1 MAERFTNLF
10 PLWAVLLSAI
20 AYIYPG
26 YFTALKPA
34 IVPLLGIVMF
44 GMGMTL
50 TPEDFARVLK
60 KPSIVALGTAL
71 QFLVMPF
78 IAWVLFKALDLP
90 VEIAAGLVLV
100 GSCPG
105 GTASNV
111 ICYLSRGDVPLSITL
126 TAVSTILAVAAT
138 PILTWFYI
146 GRMVPVPVASM
157 FISITKIVIVPV
169 LLGVAINS
177 LAGKRFESVRHR
189 IAPAFSVT
197 AIVLII
203 AIIVALNRENLAGT
217 GIAVL
222 SAVVIHNLLG
232 LAIGYAAAGY
242 FTEDEKTRRTIAIEV
257 GMQNSGLGVALAV
270 KYFSVKAALP
280 GAVFSIW
287 HNLSGSFLASW
298 WSRRTLREAK
308 ETA

>member
-1 MAERFTNLF
+1 MSERFTNLF
-10 PLWAVLLSAI
+10 PVWALLLSGI
-20 AYIYPG
+20 AYASPET
-26 YFTALKPA
+26 FTSLKGA

-50 TPEDFARVLK
+50 TLDDFARVLK

-71 QFLVMPF
+71 QFLLMPF
-78 IAWVLFKALDLP
+78 IAWVLFKTLDLP
-90 VEIAAGLVLV
+90 VEVAAGLVLV

-138 PILTWFYI
+138 PLLTWFYI

-157 FISITKIVIVPV
+157 FISIIKIVIVPV
-169 LLGVAINS
+169 LLGIALNS
-177 LAGKRFESVRHR
+177 MAGKRFEGVRER
-189 IAPAFSVT
+189 IAPVISVS

-203 AIIVALNRENLAGT
+203 AIIVALNRENIAGT

-222 SAVVIHNLLG
+222 SAVMMHNLLG
-232 LAIGYAAAGY
+232 LAIGYSAAGCL
-242 FTEDEKTRRTIAIEV
+242 TDDEKTRRTIAIEV
-257 GMQNSGLGVALAV
+257 GMQNSGLAVALAI

-298 WSRRTLREAK
+298 WSRRTIKEAK
-308 ETA
+308 